1 MQDFIQ
7 LQQGWGGG
15 AGSEIT
21 LIESKEVSAFQR
33 IQHFLE
39 NY

>member
-1 MQDFIQ
+1 MLDFIQ
-7 LQQGWGGG
+7 PQQGWGGG
-15 AGSEIT
+15 AGREVSP
-21 LIESKEVSAFQR
+21 IELKEVSIFQR